1 MKNNLTRVFNTTLN
15 NQNLQLKMN
24 FNTEI
29 YVKDDGKVH
38 LVENLIEEMN
48 LNRLKAT
55 YSKKGRRPA
64 VNPVTM
70 LKVLLFCY
78 SEGSFSCRD
87 IEKMCRYDLR
97 VIYLLDGQPAPDYST
112 INRFRKR
119 LQPLSE
125 NILEQF
131 INILLEDKHIDLSS
145 IYIDGTKIEANA
157 NKYTFVWRKSVE
169 RYQKN
174 LKEKIMKEFNMDENS
189 NLEDVTKLLKYQFN
203 SIRNICR
210 KKKIKFV
217 FGRGRAKTEEQRKY
231 ELYEGWIKKLKEYA
245 RHLEIMDERNSYSK
259 TDHDATFMR
268 MKDDHMRNGQLKPG
282 YNIQFATTGQF
293 IVGAYGSHH
302 PNDVYTLIPF
312 VESLSSKYEDKLLK
326 IVADSGYESIENY
339 AYLAK
344 KNLKPFIKPSNYERK
359 KKRKYKK
366 EIGRRENMIYHEED
380 DYYECKNQKKLLRQK
395 DKLHRRKTGYV
406 QTLRVYRCDECR
418 DCPYNKECVKYS
430 KKENPESKTVKYS
443 KEFEEYRK
451 VSEDNITSKEGI
463 DERINRSIQAE
474 GVFSKLK
481 DGLGYTRFRHI
492 GLKNILSEINLMAVA
507 ININTLHNK
516 LVKNNTEIIRY
527 KKAS

>member
-1 MKNNLTRVFNTTLN
+1 MKNNLTRVFDTTLN

-169 RYQKN
+169 RYQK
-174 LKEKIMKEFNMDENS
+174 
-189 NLEDVTKLLKYQFN
+189 KLAVI
-203 SIRNICR
+203 S
-210 KKKIKFV
+210 
-217 FGRGRAKTEEQRKY
+217 
-231 ELYEGWIKKLKEYA
+231 
-245 RHLEIMDERNSYSK
+245 
-259 TDHDATFMR
+259 
-268 MKDDHMRNGQLKPG
+268 
-282 YNIQFATTGQF
+282 TG
-293 IVGAYGSHH
+293 S
-302 PNDVYTLIPF
+302 
-312 VESLSSKYEDKLLK
+312 
-326 IVADSGYESIENY
+326 
-339 AYLAK
+339 
-344 KNLKPFIKPSNYERK
+344 
-359 KKRKYKK
+359 
-366 EIGRRENMIYHEED
+366 
-380 DYYECKNQKKLLRQK
+380 
-395 DKLHRRKTGYV
+395 
-406 QTLRVYRCDECR
+406 
-418 DCPYNKECVKYS
+418 
-430 KKENPESKTVKYS
+430 
-443 KEFEEYRK
+443 
-451 VSEDNITSKEGI
+451 
-463 DERINRSIQAE
+463 
-474 GVFSKLK
+474 
-481 DGLGYTRFRHI
+481 
-492 GLKNILSEINLMAVA
+492 
-507 ININTLHNK
+507 
-516 LVKNNTEIIRY
+516 
-527 KKAS
+527 